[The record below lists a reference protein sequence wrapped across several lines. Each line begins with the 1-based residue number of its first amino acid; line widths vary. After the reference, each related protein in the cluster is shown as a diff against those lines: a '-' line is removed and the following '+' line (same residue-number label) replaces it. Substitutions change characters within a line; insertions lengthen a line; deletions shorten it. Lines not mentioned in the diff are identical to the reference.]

1 LSIANSEERA
11 KAGDTQQSAKHRPQ
25 SARRSSR
32 VVTVRSSSGAPIG
45 IVLEDDPD
53 PLGGRAAVPDI
64 TIAAVDEW
72 TRLALAARSS
82 RDRHALESFVRA
94 TQDDVWRLCAHLG
107 DRDRADDLVQETY
120 VRVLRSLPL
129 FRGDAP
135 VRSWLFSIVRRVA
148 ADDIA
153 ARQRGRRHL
162 SDVDHGSVRRVASP
176 DHQGSVTLEHLLGT
190 LDPDRRAAF
199 VLTQLLGY
207 SYAEAAETCH
217 VPIGTIRSRV
227 ARARESLI
235 TLLGEPALVG

>member
-1 LSIANSEERA
+1 M
-11 KAGDTQQSAKHRPQ
+11 
-25 SARRSSR
+25 
-32 VVTVRSSSGAPIG
+32 
-45 IVLEDDPD
+45 
-53 PLGGRAAVPDI
+53 PDI

-82 RDRHALESFVRA
+82 GDRHALESFVRA

-107 DRDRADDLVQETY
+107 DRDRADDLTQETY

-135 VRSWLFSIVRRVA
+135 VRSWLFSIVRRVV

-153 ARQRGRRHL
+153 ARQRGRRHH
-162 SDVDHGSVRRVASP
+162 SDVDHEGVRQGASP
-176 DHQGSVTLEHLLGT
+176 DHQGSVTLEHLLGA

-199 VLTQLLGY
+199 VLTQLMGY
-207 SYAEAAETCH
+207 SYAEAAETCR

-235 TLLGEPALVG
+235 ALLGDVVLVG

>member
-1 LSIANSEERA
+1 
-11 KAGDTQQSAKHRPQ
+11 
-25 SARRSSR
+25 
-32 VVTVRSSSGAPIG
+32 
-45 IVLEDDPD
+45 
-53 PLGGRAAVPDI
+53 VPDI

-72 TRLALAARSS
+72 TRLALAARGS
-82 RDRHALESFVRA
+82 RDRTALEAFVRA

-107 DRDRADDLVQETY
+107 DRDRADDLAQETY

-135 VRSWLFSIVRRVA
+135 VRSWLFSIVRRVV

-153 ARQRGRRHL
+153 ARRRRRRHHPDL
-162 SDVDHGSVRRVASP
+162 SLRDETP
-176 DHQGSVTLEHLLGT
+176 DHQGSVTLEHLLGA

-207 SYAEAAETCH
+207 SYAEAAETCG

-227 ARARESLI
+227 ARARGSLI
-235 TLLGEPALVG
+235 ALLGEPALVGSP